1 MMTIENNIKDEKRQ
15 YDINREGAQ
24 KLLILKYKNNMKM
37 KLSLMVF
44 NSRYTLLKIKDGANV
59 INLDE

>member
-1 MMTIENNIKDEKRQ
+1 MMAIENNIKDEKRQ

-24 KLLILKYKNNMKM
+24 KLLILIYKNNMKM

-44 NSRYTLLKIKDGANV
+44 HSRYTLLKIKDGANV